1 MTLKLETVKNWIRIE
16 HEEDDGIL
24 ELLIEASHSFIE
36 SYLNRSLDSFE
47 GGYPKEID
55 VAKLYV
61 VQQWYDQAAITSFTK
76 GEKAGLDF
84 AFSMLLDRHR
94 FKKFA
99 FAGYPKLDTENYEFG
114 YSVNTTGSIDIDSDQ
129 VDTYKALKGFRG
141 GRLDG

>member
-1 MTLKLETVKNWIRIE
+1 MTLKLKTVKNWIRVE
-16 HEEDDGIL
+16 HEEDDEIL

-36 SYLNRSLDSFE
+36 SYLNRSLDSFKD
-47 GGYPKEID
+47 GYPKEID
-55 VAKLYV
+55 VARLYV

-99 FAGYPKLDTENYEFG
+99 FAGYPKLDAEKYEFG
-114 YSVNTTGSIDIDSDQ
+114 YFVNKSDSIDIGTDQ
-129 VDTYKALKGFRG
+129 VDTYQALNGFKGG
-141 GRLDG
+141 